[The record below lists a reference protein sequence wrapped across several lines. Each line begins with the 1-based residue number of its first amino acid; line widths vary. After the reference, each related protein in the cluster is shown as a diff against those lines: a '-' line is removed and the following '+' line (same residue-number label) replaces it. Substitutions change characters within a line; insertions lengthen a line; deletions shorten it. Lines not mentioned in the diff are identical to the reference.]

1 MAKVKK
7 ELDLKTIVN
16 NLSKL
21 GVNASVT
28 KSRLEILKVLT
39 PPAQNSPVTNV

>member
-1 MAKVKK
+1 MKK
-7 ELDLKTIVN
+7 ELDLKSVVK

-21 GVNASVT
+21 GVDATIT

-39 PPAQNSPVTNV
+39 PPAQNPPITNA

>member
-1 MAKVKK
+1 MKK
-7 ELDLKTIVN
+7 DLDLKAVVQ

-21 GVNASVT
+21 GVNASIT

-39 PPAQNSPVTNV
+39 PPAQNAPITNS

>member
-1 MAKVKK
+1 MKK
-7 ELDLKTIVN
+7 EIDLKSVVK

-21 GVNASVT
+21 GVDASVT

-39 PPAQNSPVTNV
+39 PPPNNPPITNM